1 MNKIQH
7 ERIHIKKL
15 QARSFRP
22 IQCDE
27 AARIFGK
34 STYHQNI
41 LKKFYG
47 YYRLLNSK
55 FYYIYLP
62 HDFTKYFQ
70 VPVYTRN
77 LRTVS

>member
-1 MNKIQH
+1 MNKTQH

-22 IQCDE
+22 IQCNE

-47 YYRLLNSK
+47 YQTTKQQVLLYIFASR
-55 FYYIYLP
+55 FYKIFLGAGI
-62 HDFTKYFQ
+62 H
-70 VPVYTRN
+70 
-77 LRTVS
+77 

>member
-1 MNKIQH
+1 MNKTQH

-22 IQCDE
+22 IQCNE

-47 YYRLLNSK
+47 Y
-55 FYYIYLP
+55 
-62 HDFTKYFQ
+62 
-70 VPVYTRN
+70 
-77 LRTVS
+77 